1 MKKEKFFKQV
11 RPTKFKTKLFTIILI
26 CVIAFFNNTIA
37 AQNRVDTEEV
47 NAQEFFFEDKNP
59 LFLMNIGDADI
70 ALRYQKGEGVPIVFI
85 HGSWDDHHSWLP
97 VATQISS
104 KINNPIILYDRKG
117 HSASSPDKYQG
128 SISQDV
134 NDLSLLVNKLG
145 FEKAHFIGHSY
156 GANIAIQ
163 FAVQHSERVESVVLY
178 EPPIFGLLK
187 NNPKY
192 KYSLKTVKTAMV
204 SAKALLEKGEIEKG
218 TIQFIERVAFG
229 KGSWKNIFDDRA
241 RSTMLASYRTWLD
254 QSNDPERLN
263 IQSDKLNQFK
273 RNITLIT
280 GTKSI
285 AVYPAVVQE
294 LNDIVEKI
302 QIKSILGAGHGG
314 LVSHTIETTKLILE
328 HLKIQK

>member
-1 MKKEKFFKQV
+1 MKKEKFLKQV
-11 RPTKFKTKLFTIILI
+11 RPAKFKTQFFTIILI
-26 CVIAFFNNTIA
+26 CVIAFFSNTTT
-37 AQNRVDTEEV
+37 AQNKV
-47 NAQEFFFEDKNP
+47 NTKQMNAKEMFFKDQNP
-59 LFLMNIGDADI
+59 LFLMNIGGADI
-70 ALRYQKGEGVPIVFI
+70 ALRYQKGEGIPIIFI

-104 KINNPIILYDRKG
+104 KVKSPIILYDRKG
-117 HSASSPDKYQG
+117 HSASSPDKHQG

-134 NDLSLLVNKLG
+134 NDLSLLVKKLG

-163 FAVQHSERVESVVLY
+163 LAVKHPEIAESIVLY

-187 NNPKY
+187 NNPEHKDN
-192 KYSLKTVKTAMV
+192 LNEVKTAMI
-204 SAKALLEKGEIEKG
+204 SAKALLEKGEIEEG

-263 IQSDKLNQFK
+263 IQPDKLNQFK
-273 RNITLIT
+273 RTITLIS
-280 GTKSI
+280 GTNSI
-285 AVYPAVVQE
+285 AAYPAVVQE
-294 LNDIVEKI
+294 LKGKVEEI
-302 QIKSILGAGHGG
+302 QLKSILGAGHGG
-314 LVSHTIETTKLILE
+314 LVSHTTKTSKLILE
-328 HLKIQK
+328 HLNM